1 MEGDPFRLKTDK
13 GEDPFHVPV
22 VFFQLQDGVGHRA
35 AHHAE
40 ISFAVPHIQTARL
53 SDDMVEGAGQEGAQ
67 GIFTGAVFPETGAAV
82 IVLGL

>member
-1 MEGDPFRLKTDK
+1 MYLLYSFSSRMESAIARP
-13 GEDPFHVPV
+13 
-22 VFFQLQDGVGHRA
+22 
-35 AHHAE
+35 HHAE

-67 GIFTGAVFPETGAAV
+67 RTFTGAVFPETGAAV